1 MSLPFFM
8 TRIGIDIRGG
18 DKAPEVVW
26 EGLRLALEQLSKDTE
41 VHLYG
46 LERDLEELPQSFVA
60 HTCSQWI
67 EMGEHPV
74 KALKTKQDSTLI
86 RGMVDLAQGKIDSFA
101 SAGHSGALMVSAMQI
116 LGLQTGISRP
126 VVVSLFPRLQG
137 GQMAVLDV
145 GINVD
150 VKAEQFLEFAQL
162 GTAYAKAVLKQETPR
177 VALLNTGAEETKGN
191 VLYQKAHELLKV
203 NAKGFVGNLEARDFF
218 QSDVD
223 VVLCDGFTGNI
234 LLKHTESF
242 YCLSRELGLEHEFL
256 SKLDYEHYGASPI
269 MGVKGKVLLA
279 HGASGSKAIKN
290 MILGAES
297 FALANFVSS

>member
-18 DKAPEVVW
+18 DQAPKVIW
-26 EGLRLALEQLSKDTE
+26 EGLQLALDQLASDTE
-41 VHLYG
+41 IHLYG
-46 LERDLEELPQSFVA
+46 LAEDFKELPQNCVA
-60 HTCSQWI
+60 HVCSQWI

-74 KALKTKQDSTLI
+74 KALQSKQDSTLI
-86 RGMVDLAQGKIDSFA
+86 RGMMDLAQGKINSFA

-116 LGLQTGISRP
+116 LGLQEGISRP
-126 VVVSLFPRLQG
+126 AVVSLFPRLKG

-150 VKAEQFLEFAQL
+150 LKAEQFLEFAQL
-162 GTAYAKAVLKQETPR
+162 GSAYAKAVLKLEAPK
-177 VALLNTGAEETKGN
+177 VALLNTGAEESKGN
-191 VLYQKAHELLKV
+191 VLYKKAHELLKA
-203 NAKGFVGNLEARDFF
+203 NADEFVGNLEARDFF
-218 QSDVD
+218 QSEVD

-242 YCLSRELGLEHEFL
+242 YSLSRELGLEHAFL

-279 HGASGSKAIKN
+279 HGASGPKAIKN

-297 FALANFVSS
+297 IALANFASS